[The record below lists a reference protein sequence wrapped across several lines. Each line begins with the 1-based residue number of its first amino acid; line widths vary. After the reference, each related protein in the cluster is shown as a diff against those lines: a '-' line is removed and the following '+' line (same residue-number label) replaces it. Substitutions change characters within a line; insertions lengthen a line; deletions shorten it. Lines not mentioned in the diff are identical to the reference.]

1 MKYYTQHPK
10 YFEDHNEIQHYIY
23 TGKLDD
29 YETTYH
35 GKTEKMEFVEISEE
49 EARKIMLDGIK
60 GAKQLQGH
68 NLMGVSES
76 FYDPYYLVRQ
86 MIKEQHINVDELL
99 TETLFW
105 MIETANFASKCFY

>member
-10 YFEDHNEIQHYIY
+10 YFKEYEDIEAIVWSSKAGIDID
-23 TGKLDD
+23 L
-29 YETTYH
+29 
-35 GKTEKMEFVEISEE
+35 VEISEE
-49 EARKIMLDGIK
+49 EARKIILTNLEI
-60 GAKQLQGH
+60 AKKIDGH
-68 NLMGVSES
+68 NIMGVSES

-105 MIETANFASKCFY
+105 MIETANFASECFY